1 MSWIYVFVLGYEF
14 WTAVALT
21 LGVKRIAQIKKISQ
35 DGYRTPIVT
44 MLLGDS
50 TYVTHIDNH
59 IR

>member
-1 MSWIYVFVLGYEF
+1 M
-14 WTAVALT
+14 
-21 LGVKRIAQIKKISQ
+21 LGVKRLAQIKKISH

-50 TYVTHIDNH
+50 GYVTHIDNH